1 MSDSSGFP
9 EDLLALQRR
18 WYAAEAAWAAWAA
31 DPTEENR
38 AAFTEVGAELHAHT
52 HWAEAGNR
60 HEALMRLK
68 RAALPDAAQEP
79 AA

>member
-1 MSDSSGFP
+1 MPDSSGFP

-18 WYAAEAAWAAWAA
+18 WYAAEAAWAA

-38 AAFTEVGAELHAHT
+38 LAFTEVGAELHAHT
-52 HWAEAGNR
+52 HWAQAGNRR

-68 RAALPDAAQEP
+68 KAARPDAAQEP